1 MHKAHIPSL
10 QLPAVQLGVML
21 TFLAGLLTSLLLLPH
36 LSVGL
41 DQVRWGRRV
50 MGERVTREKSD
61 QRKE

>member
-1 MHKAHIPSL
+1 MHKAHIPAL

-41 DQVRWGRRV
+41 DQVRTRGR
-50 MGERVTREKSD
+50 E
-61 QRKE
+61 